1 MHHCLATMKHS
12 SNFINGKCFFIFLC
26 GITFLTK
33 LSFCIGDLDVACI
46 DAEKKA
52 LVKFKEGLT
61 DPSGRLSSWVGDD
74 CCRWE
79 GVSCNN
85 RTGHVVELN
94 LRCPYSESLDGNGM
108 VQTLS
113 GKINPSLLVLKYL
126 NHLDLSMNDFGGS
139 QIPSFI
145 GSLQSLRYLNL
156 SGASFSGTIPP
167 SLGNLSRLI
176 YLDLNKVDQ
185 FELTKSSLS
194 WLSGL
199 SSLKYLHLG
208 GWDLSL
214 SATDWLQIVNRL
226 PLLLEFHF
234 PFCQLSNLPFTLPSL
249 NFTSLKVLDLS
260 NNRFISAVPDWLF
273 NLKSL
278 VNLDLN
284 SNNLYGPLPDKIA
297 NLASLENLDF
307 SLNTIE
313 GQLSKEL
320 GKLCNLRSLKLSQNR
335 ITGEITNILDSL
347 STCSRSNLETLNL
360 GYNELTGNLPN
371 SLGYLKSLRYLQMSY
386 NLFQGSLPGS
396 IGNLSSLEQISLS
409 YNKLSG
415 IPESLGQLSKLTILD
430 ISENIWDGLDKLDI
444 AFNQL
449 SGRVP
454 NSFIFNKECTVK
466 LTTNRFQGPLP
477 LWSSNITELYL
488 ADNQFSGPI
497 APNIGEV
504 MPLLSDL
511 DVSYNS
517 LSGNIPLSIGNL
529 TGLMTLVISNN
540 ELSGQIPHFWE
551 NKQFIG
557 LKSEDIE
564 EITYQGKLKVIAK
577 GRVLLYDSILYIFNS
592 IDLSNNNL
600 SGDIPMELTELIKL
614 GNLNLSKNQL
624 TGQLPSSIGNFE
636 WIETLDIS
644 MNHISGPIPLS
655 MTSLTFL
662 SHLNLSYNNL
672 SGKIPTTNQFL
683 TLDDPSIYQGNAGL
697 CGRPL
702 STECTDSGQSKPGGD
717 EEDGDGDGGDK
728 FEKLGLIISILI
740 GFLVGFWGVC
750 GTLIIKRSW
759 RIAYFRFADRLS
771 QNRITGEITDVL
783 DSLSRCSRSSLETL
797 NLGYNELTGNLPNSL
812 GYLKS
817 LRYLQMPN
825 NLFQGSLPDSIGNL
839 TSLEQISL
847 SYNKLSGIT
856 KSLGQLSKLT
866 VLDISENI
874 WEGVIT
880 ETHLTNLSSLKEL
893 TMDKASPNIS
903 LVFNISSDW
912 IPPFKLTYLL
922 IRSCQLGPKFPTWLK
937 NQSDLNFVVLNNAMI
952 SDTIPTWFL
961 NLDLQLNKLD
971 IAYNQLS
978 GRVPNSFR
986 FNNDCTVDLSTNRYQ
1001 GPLPLWSSNITMLYL
1016 RDNKFSGP
1024 IPPNI
1029 GEVMPLL
1036 TDLDISQNSLS
1047 GSIPL
1052 SIGNL
1057 TGLTTLVIS
1066 NNELSG
1072 AIPLELTDLIK
1083 LGTLNL
1089 SMNHLTGQI
1098 PSSIGNLE
1106 WIETLDISMN
1116 QISGTI
1122 PLSMTS
1128 LTFLNHLNLS
1138 YNNLSGKIPTTNQFL
1153 TLDDPSIYQ
1162 GNAGLCGKPL
1172 LTECPGSGQTTS
1184 GDNEEDRHGDG
1195 DGDGGNKFEKLGFI
1209 ISIVFG
1215 FFVGFWGV
1223 CGTLIIKRSWR
1234 IAYFEF
1240 VDRVKDI
1247 CSSMIRRM
1255 FVPKKQPWML

>member
-1 MHHCLATMKHS
+1 MKHS

-497 APNIGEV
+497 PPNIGEV

-759 RIAYFRFADRLS
+759 RIAYFRFADR
-771 QNRITGEITDVL
+771 
-783 DSLSRCSRSSLETL
+783 
-797 NLGYNELTGNLPNSL
+797 
-812 GYLKS
+812 
-817 LRYLQMPN
+817 
-825 NLFQGSLPDSIGNL
+825 
-839 TSLEQISL
+839 
-847 SYNKLSGIT
+847 
-856 KSLGQLSKLT
+856 
-866 VLDISENI
+866 
-874 WEGVIT
+874 
-880 ETHLTNLSSLKEL
+880 
-893 TMDKASPNIS
+893 
-903 LVFNISSDW
+903 
-912 IPPFKLTYLL
+912 
-922 IRSCQLGPKFPTWLK
+922 
-937 NQSDLNFVVLNNAMI
+937 
-952 SDTIPTWFL
+952 
-961 NLDLQLNKLD
+961 LNKLD

>member
-1 MHHCLATMKHS
+1 MKHS

-430 ISENIWDGLDKLDI
+430 ISENIWDGVITEIHLANLSSLKELTINKRSPNISLVFNISSDWIPPFKLTYLLIRSSQVGPKFPTWLKNQSDLTFLVLSNAMISDTIPNWFLNLDLQLDKLDI

-551 NKQFIG
+551 NKQFMYIVDMSNNSFSGTIPTTMGYLSFVEFLVLSSNKLSGEFPSSLKNCTNMFSLDLGDNRFTGKLPAWIGEGMHNLLILRLRSNSFSGNIPHQFCGLSKLHIMDLSHNHLTGHIPHCIGNLSG

-759 RIAYFRFADRLS
+759 RIAYFRFADR
-771 QNRITGEITDVL
+771 V
-783 DSLSRCSRSSLETL
+783 
-797 NLGYNELTGNLPNSL
+797 
-812 GYLKS
+812 KS
-817 LRYLQMPN
+817 
-825 NLFQGSLPDSIGNL
+825 
-839 TSLEQISL
+839 
-847 SYNKLSGIT
+847 
-856 KSLGQLSKLT
+856 
-866 VLDISENI
+866 VC
-874 WEGVIT
+874 
-880 ETHLTNLSSLKEL
+880 
-893 TMDKASPNIS
+893 
-903 LVFNISSDW
+903 
-912 IPPFKLTYLL
+912 LL
-922 IRSCQLGPKFPTWLK
+922 
-937 NQSDLNFVVLNNAMI
+937 
-952 SDTIPTWFL
+952 
-961 NLDLQLNKLD
+961 
-971 IAYNQLS
+971 
-978 GRVPNSFR
+978 
-986 FNNDCTVDLSTNRYQ
+986 
-1001 GPLPLWSSNITMLYL
+1001 
-1016 RDNKFSGP
+1016 
-1024 IPPNI
+1024 
-1029 GEVMPLL
+1029 
-1036 TDLDISQNSLS
+1036 
-1047 GSIPL
+1047 
-1052 SIGNL
+1052 
-1057 TGLTTLVIS
+1057 
-1066 NNELSG
+1066 
-1072 AIPLELTDLIK
+1072 
-1083 LGTLNL
+1083 
-1089 SMNHLTGQI
+1089 
-1098 PSSIGNLE
+1098 
-1106 WIETLDISMN
+1106 
-1116 QISGTI
+1116 
-1122 PLSMTS
+1122 
-1128 LTFLNHLNLS
+1128 
-1138 YNNLSGKIPTTNQFL
+1138 
-1153 TLDDPSIYQ
+1153 
-1162 GNAGLCGKPL
+1162 
-1172 LTECPGSGQTTS
+1172 
-1184 GDNEEDRHGDG
+1184 
-1195 DGDGGNKFEKLGFI
+1195 
-1209 ISIVFG
+1209 
-1215 FFVGFWGV
+1215 
-1223 CGTLIIKRSWR
+1223 
-1234 IAYFEF
+1234 
-1240 VDRVKDI
+1240 
-1247 CSSMIRRM
+1247 M
-1255 FVPKKQPWML
+1255 F

>member
-1 MHHCLATMKHS
+1 MKHS

-430 ISENIWDGLDKLDI
+430 ISENIWDGVITEIHLANLSSLKELTINKRSPNISLVFNISSDWIPPFKLTYLLIRSSQVGPKFPTWLKNQSDLTFLVLSNAMISDTIPNWFLNLDLQLDKLDI

-551 NKQFIG
+551 NKQFMYIVDMSNNSFSGTIPTTMGYLSFVEFLVLSSNKLSGEFPSSLKNCTNMFSLDLGDNRFTGKLPAWIGEGMHNLLILRLRSNSFSGNIPHQFCGLSKLHIMDLSHNHLTGHIPHCIGNLSG

-702 STECTDSGQSKPGGD
+702 STECTDSSQSKPGGD

-759 RIAYFRFADRLS
+759 RIAYFRFADR
-771 QNRITGEITDVL
+771 V
-783 DSLSRCSRSSLETL
+783 
-797 NLGYNELTGNLPNSL
+797 
-812 GYLKS
+812 KS
-817 LRYLQMPN
+817 
-825 NLFQGSLPDSIGNL
+825 
-839 TSLEQISL
+839 
-847 SYNKLSGIT
+847 
-856 KSLGQLSKLT
+856 
-866 VLDISENI
+866 VC
-874 WEGVIT
+874 
-880 ETHLTNLSSLKEL
+880 
-893 TMDKASPNIS
+893 
-903 LVFNISSDW
+903 
-912 IPPFKLTYLL
+912 LL
-922 IRSCQLGPKFPTWLK
+922 
-937 NQSDLNFVVLNNAMI
+937 
-952 SDTIPTWFL
+952 
-961 NLDLQLNKLD
+961 
-971 IAYNQLS
+971 
-978 GRVPNSFR
+978 
-986 FNNDCTVDLSTNRYQ
+986 
-1001 GPLPLWSSNITMLYL
+1001 
-1016 RDNKFSGP
+1016 
-1024 IPPNI
+1024 
-1029 GEVMPLL
+1029 
-1036 TDLDISQNSLS
+1036 
-1047 GSIPL
+1047 
-1052 SIGNL
+1052 
-1057 TGLTTLVIS
+1057 
-1066 NNELSG
+1066 
-1072 AIPLELTDLIK
+1072 
-1083 LGTLNL
+1083 
-1089 SMNHLTGQI
+1089 
-1098 PSSIGNLE
+1098 
-1106 WIETLDISMN
+1106 
-1116 QISGTI
+1116 
-1122 PLSMTS
+1122 
-1128 LTFLNHLNLS
+1128 
-1138 YNNLSGKIPTTNQFL
+1138 
-1153 TLDDPSIYQ
+1153 
-1162 GNAGLCGKPL
+1162 
-1172 LTECPGSGQTTS
+1172 
-1184 GDNEEDRHGDG
+1184 
-1195 DGDGGNKFEKLGFI
+1195 
-1209 ISIVFG
+1209 
-1215 FFVGFWGV
+1215 
-1223 CGTLIIKRSWR
+1223 
-1234 IAYFEF
+1234 
-1240 VDRVKDI
+1240 
-1247 CSSMIRRM
+1247 M
-1255 FVPKKQPWML
+1255 F

>member
-1 MHHCLATMKHS
+1 MKHS
-12 SNFINGKCFFIFLC
+12 STFINGKCLFIFLC
-26 GITFLTK
+26 GILFLSK
-33 LSFCIGDLDVACI
+33 ISFSIGDLDVTCI
-46 DAEKKA
+46 DAERKA
-52 LVKFKEGLT
+52 LVKFKQGLE
-61 DPSGRLSSWVGDD
+61 DPAGRLSSWVGDD

-85 RTGHVVELN
+85 RTGRVVKLN
-94 LRCPYSESLDGNGM
+94 LRNLYSDSLDGDGT
-108 VQTLS
+108 VQILS
-113 GKINPSLLVLKYL
+113 GKIDPSLIVLKDL
-126 NHLDLSMNDFGGS
+126 NYLDLSMNDFGGS
-139 QIPSFI
+139 QIPTFI

-156 SGASFSGTIPP
+156 SGASFGGTIPP
-167 SLGNLSRLI
+167 SLGNLSRLV
-176 YLDLNKVDQ
+176 YLDLNKDDQ
-185 FELTKSSLS
+185 FESTKSSLQ
-194 WLSGL
+194 WLSSL

-214 SATDWLQIVNRL
+214 SATDWLQTVNRL
-226 PLLLEFHF
+226 PSLLELHLT
-234 PFCQLSNLPFTLPSL
+234 FCQLSNLPFTLPSL
-249 NFTSLKVLDLS
+249 NFTSLMVLDLS
-260 NNRFISAVPDWLF
+260 NNGFNSTIPDWLF
-273 NLKSL
+273 NLESL
-278 VNLDLN
+278 VYLDLN

-297 NLASLENLDF
+297 NLASLEKLDF
-307 SLNTIE
+307 SLNSIE
-313 GQLSKEL
+313 GQLSKNL
-320 GKLCNLRSLKLSQNR
+320 GKLCNLQSLK
-335 ITGEITNILDSL
+335 
-347 STCSRSNLETLNL
+347 
-360 GYNELTGNLPN
+360 
-371 SLGYLKSLRYLQMSY
+371 
-386 NLFQGSLPGS
+386 
-396 IGNLSSLEQISLS
+396 
-409 YNKLSG
+409 
-415 IPESLGQLSKLTILD
+415 
-430 ISENIWDGLDKLDI
+430 
-444 AFNQL
+444 
-449 SGRVP
+449 
-454 NSFIFNKECTVK
+454 
-466 LTTNRFQGPLP
+466 
-477 LWSSNITELYL
+477 
-488 ADNQFSGPI
+488 
-497 APNIGEV
+497 
-504 MPLLSDL
+504 
-511 DVSYNS
+511 
-517 LSGNIPLSIGNL
+517 
-529 TGLMTLVISNN
+529 
-540 ELSGQIPHFWE
+540 
-551 NKQFIG
+551 
-557 LKSEDIE
+557 
-564 EITYQGKLKVIAK
+564 
-577 GRVLLYDSILYIFNS
+577 
-592 IDLSNNNL
+592 
-600 SGDIPMELTELIKL
+600 
-614 GNLNLSKNQL
+614 
-624 TGQLPSSIGNFE
+624 
-636 WIETLDIS
+636 
-644 MNHISGPIPLS
+644 
-655 MTSLTFL
+655 
-662 SHLNLSYNNL
+662 
-672 SGKIPTTNQFL
+672 
-683 TLDDPSIYQGNAGL
+683 
-697 CGRPL
+697 
-702 STECTDSGQSKPGGD
+702 
-717 EEDGDGDGGDK
+717 
-728 FEKLGLIISILI
+728 
-740 GFLVGFWGVC
+740 
-750 GTLIIKRSW
+750 
-759 RIAYFRFADRLS
+759 LS

-1072 AIPLELTDLIK
+1072 QIPHFWEDKQFLYIVDMSNNSLSGTIPTTMGSLSFLEFLILSNNKLSGEVPSSLKNCTNMVSLDLGDNRFTGKLPAWIGESMHNLLILRLRSNSFSGNIPRQFCGLSKLHIMDLSHNHLTGHIPHCISNLSGLKSEGIEEITYQGKLKVVAKGRVLLYYSTLYLFNSFDLSNNNLSGAIPLELTDLIK

-1116 QISGTI
+1116 QIS
-1122 PLSMTS
+1122 
-1128 LTFLNHLNLS
+1128 
-1138 YNNLSGKIPTTNQFL
+1138 
-1153 TLDDPSIYQ
+1153 